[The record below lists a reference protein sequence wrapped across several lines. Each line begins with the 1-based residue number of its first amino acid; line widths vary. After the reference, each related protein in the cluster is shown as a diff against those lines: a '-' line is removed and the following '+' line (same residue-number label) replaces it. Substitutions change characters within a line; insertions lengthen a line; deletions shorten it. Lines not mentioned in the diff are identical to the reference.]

1 MSERKNYGTL
11 LLLSSLVLGVFLLTG
26 SFIWMQDKANM
37 ILAVF
42 VLILYGIGQWMTVV
56 YWQRIQEDW
65 ESTGEVLGR
74 LQQAVSDIPAALDS
88 NLKSIATRLTE
99 GQAQALGKL
108 QNEVNE
114 GARLTLEKGSALIG
128 ESLAKNLQAP
138 LASMNGML
146 SSFAEKSAAQSD
158 SLRSLTESVRD
169 DSRAAVAKGAD
180 LIAGSLDKNLRAPLA
195 SLETALAAWQ
205 QQASAQAEA
214 ARSFGQELRQAQREW
229 SEKAEK
235 MAEELSAEFRDLA
248 GAGARSGEAAQA
260 AWAARAA
267 EVQAAWEERMQ
278 GLQTSLMEAVGRE
291 GARLGAS
298 LSDSAEALL
307 ARVEGLQGSQT
318 QAQSAILEEALAG
331 FAGQGESMREAAST
345 FEDGLRRMREASLKL
360 VEDMEAKA
368 AVGHDKLAETLAQ
381 GQSRLVEEVSGLQR
395 QVLGEAGKT
404 LEAQGQIALEVA
416 GKVSELADQLQ
427 QGSRGLQELA
437 HVSQINQTEMQAG
450 VAMLNAGLTSILE
463 RLEKQA
469 DAGDG
474 YQSLLGDLGRTLA
487 SFQERSAEVLVENAL
502 KTQEILME
510 VLLQQERRGEQPS
523 DGGPGGSGSALAAP
537 EQALA

>member
-1 MSERKNYGTL
+1 

-235 MAEELSAEFRDLA
+235 MAEELAAEFRDLA

-331 FAGQGESMREAAST
+331 FAGQGERMREAASA
-345 FEDGLRRMREASLKL
+345 FEDGLRRMRETSLKL

-368 AVGHDKLAETLAQ
+368 AVGHDK
-381 GQSRLVEEVSGLQR
+381 
-395 QVLGEAGKT
+395 
-404 LEAQGQIALEVA
+404 
-416 GKVSELADQLQ
+416 
-427 QGSRGLQELA
+427 
-437 HVSQINQTEMQAG
+437 
-450 VAMLNAGLTSILE
+450 
-463 RLEKQA
+463 
-469 DAGDG
+469 
-474 YQSLLGDLGRTLA
+474 
-487 SFQERSAEVLVENAL
+487 
-502 KTQEILME
+502 
-510 VLLQQERRGEQPS
+510 
-523 DGGPGGSGSALAAP
+523 
-537 EQALA
+537 

>member
-1 MSERKNYGTL
+1 SSSAGWLPLGTSPVQYRHRERESMSERKNYGTL

-169 DSRAAVAKGAD
+169 DSRAAVAK
-180 LIAGSLDKNLRAPLA
+180 
-195 SLETALAAWQ
+195 
-205 QQASAQAEA
+205 
-214 ARSFGQELRQAQREW
+214 
-229 SEKAEK
+229 
-235 MAEELSAEFRDLA
+235 
-248 GAGARSGEAAQA
+248 
-260 AWAARAA
+260 
-267 EVQAAWEERMQ
+267 
-278 GLQTSLMEAVGRE
+278 
-291 GARLGAS
+291 
-298 LSDSAEALL
+298 
-307 ARVEGLQGSQT
+307 
-318 QAQSAILEEALAG
+318 
-331 FAGQGESMREAAST
+331 
-345 FEDGLRRMREASLKL
+345 
-360 VEDMEAKA
+360 
-368 AVGHDKLAETLAQ
+368 
-381 GQSRLVEEVSGLQR
+381 
-395 QVLGEAGKT
+395 
-404 LEAQGQIALEVA
+404 
-416 GKVSELADQLQ
+416 
-427 QGSRGLQELA
+427 
-437 HVSQINQTEMQAG
+437 
-450 VAMLNAGLTSILE
+450 
-463 RLEKQA
+463 
-469 DAGDG
+469 
-474 YQSLLGDLGRTLA
+474 
-487 SFQERSAEVLVENAL
+487 
-502 KTQEILME
+502 
-510 VLLQQERRGEQPS
+510 
-523 DGGPGGSGSALAAP
+523 
-537 EQALA
+537 